1 MPMKHQF
8 IANVWINGLLNGF
21 ANLGIDIHALTES
34 LPDIDIE
41 KIQQGQRIDISLL
54 RQIWHKAFELC
65 NDPLLGFKIG
75 RHFDLKGL
83 GALAPLLMHSPTARI
98 SIENVANFHT
108 LISDSG
114 QSKLTYEDNGVM
126 GFHYIPA
133 PNPIKESPHQVLALL
148 TSMIYMGKLMHIQEN
163 TVTEIHLPEELDLEL
178 LDKKFRSKVIGVKSN
193 YSLWFKFDNLD
204 ELIPGTDSHFYHMT
218 KNYVDELLRLKKSS
232 NDLVASIKSFVIEG
246 GYLRANVNTVT
257 EQLGMNKRTLQRF
270 LSEEK
275 TSFRILKE
283 EIIKEKSL
291 SLIAQGELSIG
302 EIADKLGYSEV
313 SAFHR
318 AFKTWFGVTPKDFGA
333 NLSIPVSTRCQ

>member
-1 MPMKHQF
+1 MKHQF

-21 ANLGIDIHALTES
+21 ANQGIDIHVLTES

-41 KIQQGQRIDISLL
+41 KIQQGQRVDVSVL

-65 NDPLLGFKIG
+65 NDPLLGFNVG
-75 RHFDLKGL
+75 RYFDLKGL

-98 SIENVANFHT
+98 SIENVSNFHT

-114 QSKLTYEDNGVM
+114 QSKLTYEDDGVM
-126 GFHYIPA
+126 GFHYTPA
-133 PNPIKESPHQVLALL
+133 QNPIKESPHQVLALL
-148 TSMIYMGKLMHIQEN
+148 TSMIYMGKFMHIQEN
-163 TVTEIHLPEELDLEL
+163 TVTEIHLPDELDLEL
-178 LDKKFRSKVIGVKSN
+178 LDKKFRANVIGVKDH

-218 KNYVDELLRLKKSS
+218 KSYVDELLRLKKSS
-232 NDLVASIKSFVIEG
+232 NDLVASIKLFVIEG
-246 GYLRANVNTVT
+246 GYLRANVDNVT

-291 SLIAQGELSIG
+291 SLIAQGKMSMN
-302 EIADKLGYSEV
+302 EIANKLGYSEV

-318 AFKTWFGVTPKDFGA
+318 AFKAWFGVTPKDFGT
-333 NLSIPVSTRCQ
+333 NLSIPLSTHC